1 MRRLKVEESECERT
15 IGVFVSKVIDT
26 LRVRDEK
33 VSIQFKNDWFLRLVL
48 VCLLQD
54 LAECQLYCC
63 EGWPDARDD
72 RTAKE
77 PNGKISLKNQKKA
90 GQPDSWNT
98 IKRIVKEF
106 MYFDFF

>member
-48 VCLLQD
+48 VCLLWFG
-54 LAECQLYCC
+54 LFL
-63 EGWPDARDD
+63 
-72 RTAKE
+72 
-77 PNGKISLKNQKKA
+77 
-90 GQPDSWNT
+90 
-98 IKRIVKEF
+98 
-106 MYFDFF
+106 